1 MDVLHKKDANLASY
15 ICLYLVYC
23 RCHYS
28 ARIYCMVGII
38 NGKNMDES
46 GRDLIDV
53 ISHNFLGGS
62 EEYIENSV

>member
-1 MDVLHKKDANLASY
+1 
-15 ICLYLVYC
+15 
-23 RCHYS
+23 
-28 ARIYCMVGII
+28 MVGII